1 MKVDMDRRQWTDDK
15 LLTHLL
21 SNKSDRTRWDNIRAL
36 RSRPSEEL
44 FLKCV
49 DLVKSKNHKSRIL
62 GIDILAQL
70 GAPPRPFLKRTIKLY
85 FDLLD
90 NEENSKVLMSLL
102 YAIGHNNE
110 KLGKAQVDKLCSFAD
125 TENNFV
131 KEGLVSALLGVE
143 NSKAIGTLIALSSD
157 KLSHIRNWATFGI
170 GTQTE
175 RNSKKIRDALW
186 DRVIDKHQETKLEA
200 ILGLA
205 KRKDKRVNEIIKQE
219 LIEGEYGTLLLEAIT
234 ETGDKQF
241 LPLLRQNLKLVK
253 IDKGVNPDWLNDLK
267 KCITVLN
274 EKGTAA

>member
-1 MKVDMDRRQWTDDK
+1 MKVKMNRREWTDDK

-21 SNKSDRTRWDNIRAL
+21 NNKSDRTRWDNIRAL

-49 DLVKSKNHKSRIL
+49 DLVKSKKHKSRTL

-70 GAPPRPFLKRTIKLY
+70 GTPPRPFLKRTIRLY

-90 NEENSKVLMSLL
+90 NEKNFEVLMSLL

-110 KLGKAQVDKLCSFAD
+110 KLSKAQVDKLCSFAN

-131 KEGLVSALLGVE
+131 KEGLVSALLGVDDL
-143 NSKAIGTLIALSSD
+143 KVIGTLIELSTD
-157 KLSHIRNWATFGI
+157 KLNHIRNWATFGI
-170 GTQTE
+170 GTQTA

-186 DRVIDKHQETKLEA
+186 DRVSDKHQETKLEA

-205 KRKDKRVNEIIKQE
+205 KRKDKRVNEIIKKE
-219 LIEGEYGTLLLEAIT
+219 LIEGEYGTLLLEAII

-241 LPLLRQNLKLVK
+241 LPLLRQNLKLGNV
-253 IDKGVNPDWLNDLK
+253 DRGVNPDWLIDLR
-267 KCITVLN
+267 KCIADLN